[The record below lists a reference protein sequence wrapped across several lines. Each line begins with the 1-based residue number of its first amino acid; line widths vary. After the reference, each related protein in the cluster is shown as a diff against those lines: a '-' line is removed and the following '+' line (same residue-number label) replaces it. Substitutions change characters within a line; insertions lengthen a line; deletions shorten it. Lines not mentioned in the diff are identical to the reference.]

1 MEILIVED
9 NEEIAYLQ
17 ERILTANNYDVT
29 RASNGQQALELL
41 ANKKYD
47 MIISDILMPVMD
59 GFQLCKTLKNDP
71 KTKGI
76 PFVFYSASYT
86 EKKDKEFALKLGA
99 DIYVETPIEP
109 DEFIKIINNYFENM
123 KEGKIKPRE
132 YLFEKENN
140 VEKIYSERL
149 ARQLEKKVSLLEK
162 KIAENNELM
171 KKIKESE
178 EKYRLIFD
186 NTEDVVCLMDLNG
199 TITFMSKSIEIHTG
213 YKDVELIGKN
223 IKEILSPKSYNEAKK
238 RIELRL
244 NGMEEELPQ
253 YEIEVRSKNNKLLPF
268 ELNTSPIYVDGKL
281 SSISIVAREISERK
295 KMEAEIKESEE
306 KFRSYVENAPDGIF
320 IANLKGNYVDV
331 NKAACEVTG
340 YAKQELLKMNLMDL
354 IPEEDKE
361 IASNSFKEVVAHGKM
376 ITEISFIKKGGEK
389 RYWIVEAVKL
399 SEDKFLGFTK
409 DITNRKKLE
418 AEIVLLHNAV
428 EQSPAIVIISDNQ
441 RNIEYVNPKFIEV
454 TGYTSSEAV
463 GKKVSFI
470 SGEPFSEKKEK
481 ELWKAIS
488 KGNEWQ
494 GEFKNKKKNG
504 EIYWELASIAPVKT
518 QSEIITHFVKVAED
532 ITYRKLAEKE
542 LKEREETLKGILSA
556 APVGINYLQD
566 RKFKW
571 SNREMAEITGYSEEE
586 LVGKFPRFLFES
598 DEEFERVGSILY
610 NPVRSQDVIEV
621 ETRYKLKNGDTKD
634 IYIRNSPLDIKD
646 LSKGYITLVMDITD
660 NKKSRK
666 QLDENLEY
674 FAHLIDHIRNPLAIL
689 SGFVQVKVEDEK
701 TKDVVIRQVERIE
714 KLLKELDQGWMDTE
728 ETRKFLKRYM

>member
-17 ERILTANNYDVT
+17 ERILTANNYSVT

-59 GFQLCKTLKNDP
+59 GFQLCKTLKNDT

-76 PFVFYSASYT
+76 PFVFYSANYT

-109 DEFIKIINNYFENM
+109 DEFIKIINNYFKNF

-132 YLFEKENN
+132 YVFEKENN

-149 ARQLEKKVSLLEK
+149 ARQLEKKVNQLEK

-244 NGMEEELPQ
+244 NGVAEELPR
-253 YEIEVRSKNNKLLPF
+253 YEIEVMSKNNKLLPF

-295 KMEAEIKESEE
+295 KMEA
-306 KFRSYVENAPDGIF
+306 
-320 IANLKGNYVDV
+320 
-331 NKAACEVTG
+331 
-340 YAKQELLKMNLMDL
+340 Q
-354 IPEEDKE
+354 
-361 IASNSFKEVVAHGKM
+361 
-376 ITEISFIKKGGEK
+376 
-389 RYWIVEAVKL
+389 
-399 SEDKFLGFTK
+399 
-409 DITNRKKLE
+409 
-418 AEIVLLHNAV
+418 IVLLHNAV
-428 EQSPAIVIISDNQ
+428 DQSPAIVIIADKD
-441 RNIEYVNPKFIEV
+441 RKIEYVNPKFVEV
-454 TGYTSSEAV
+454 TGFNSSEAV
-463 GKKVSFI
+463 GKKVSFL
-470 SGEPFSEKKEK
+470 SGEPFSENKEK
-481 ELWKAIS
+481 ELWGTIS
-488 KGNEWQ
+488 KGKDWQ
-494 GEFKNKKKNG
+494 GEFMNIKKNG
-504 EIYWELASIAPVKT
+504 DIYWEMASIAPVKT
-518 QSEIITHFVKVAED
+518 ETGEITHFVKVAED

-556 APVGINYLQD
+556 APVGITHIQD

-571 SNREMAEITGYSEEE
+571 LNREMAEITGYSDEE
-586 LVGKFPRFLFES
+586 LVGGFPRFLFES
-598 DEEFERVGSILY
+598 DEEYERVGNILY
-610 NPVRSQDVIEV
+610 DPVRGQDVIEV
-621 ETRYKLKNGDTKD
+621 ETKYKLKNGGTKD

-689 SGFVQVKVEDEK
+689 SGFVQVKVNDEQ
-701 TKDVVIRQVERIE
+701 TKDIVIRQVDRIE

-728 ETRKFLKRYM
+728 DTRKFLKRYM

>member
-17 ERILTANNYDVT
+17 EKILAANNYLVT

-41 ANKKYD
+41 AYKKYD

-71 KTKGI
+71 KTKDL

-109 DEFIKIINNYFENM
+109 DEFIKIINNYFENF

-140 VEKIYSERL
+140 MEKIYSERL
-149 ARQLEKKVSLLEK
+149 ARQLEKKLVLLEK
-162 KIAENNELM
+162 KMAENNELM
-171 KKIKESE
+171 KKLKQSE
-178 EKYRLIFD
+178 ERYRELVENVNSIITKY
-186 NTEDVVCLMDLNG
+186 DVDGNILSMNEYGLK
-199 TITFMSKSIEIHTG
+199 FFG
-213 YKDVELIGKN
+213 YKAEEIIGKN
-223 IKEILSPKSYNEAKK
+223 FIGTVTPPIDSTGKNLSFLLKDIFSDIERYSTNINENIKKNGERVWVYWANRLIVDGNGNYTGILSV
-238 RIELRL
+238 
-244 NGMEEELPQ
+244 G
-253 YEIEVRSKNNKLLPF
+253 
-268 ELNTSPIYVDGKL
+268 TD
-281 SSISIVAREISERK
+281 
-295 KMEAEIKESEE
+295 
-306 KFRSYVENAPDGIF
+306 
-320 IANLKGNYVDV
+320 
-331 NKAACEVTG
+331 
-340 YAKQELLKMNLMDL
+340 
-354 IPEEDKE
+354 
-361 IASNSFKEVVAHGKM
+361 
-376 ITEISFIKKGGEK
+376 ITE
-389 RYWIVEAVKL
+389 
-399 SEDKFLGFTK
+399 
-409 DITNRKKLE
+409 RKKLE

-428 EQSPAIVIISDNQ
+428 DQSPAIVIITDKD
-441 RNIEYVNPKFIEV
+441 RKIEYVNPKFVEV
-454 TGYTSSEAV
+454 TGFTSSEVIGRDA
-463 GKKVSFI
+463 SFLG
-470 SGEPFSEKKEK
+470 GEPFSEENDR
-481 ELWKAIS
+481 EFLNTLS

-494 GEFKNKKKNG
+494 GEFKNIKKNG
-504 EIYWELASIAPVKT
+504 NIYWELASIAPVKT
-518 QSEIITHFVKVAED
+518 QSGIITHFVKVAED

-542 LKEREETLKGILSA
+542 LQEREETLKGILSA

-571 SNREMAEITGYSEEE
+571 SNREMAEITGYSDEE
-586 LVGKFPRFLFES
+586 LVGKTPRFLFES
-598 DEEFERVGSILY
+598 NEEYERVGSILY
-610 NPVRSQDVIEV
+610 DPVRDQDVIEV
-621 ETRYKLKNGDTKD
+621 ETNYKLKNGDTKD

-689 SGFVQVKVEDEK
+689 SGFVQVNVEDEK
-701 TKDVVIRQVERIE
+701 TKDVVIRQVDRIE

>member
-1 MEILIVED
+1 
-9 NEEIAYLQ
+9 
-17 ERILTANNYDVT
+17 
-29 RASNGQQALELL
+29 
-41 ANKKYD
+41 
-47 MIISDILMPVMD
+47 
-59 GFQLCKTLKNDP
+59 LKNDT

-109 DEFIKIINNYFENM
+109 DEFIKIINNYFEKL

-149 ARQLEKKVSLLEK
+149 ARQLEKKLVLLEK

-199 TITFMSKSIEIHTG
+199 IITFMSKSIEIHTG

-223 IKEILSPKSYNEAKK
+223 IKDILSPKSYNEAKK

-244 NGMEEELPQ
+244 NGMKGELPR
-253 YEIEVRSKNNKLLPF
+253 YEIEVISKNNKLLPF

-295 KMEAEIKESEE
+295 KLE
-306 KFRSYVENAPDGIF
+306 
-320 IANLKGNYVDV
+320 
-331 NKAACEVTG
+331 
-340 YAKQELLKMNLMDL
+340 
-354 IPEEDKE
+354 
-361 IASNSFKEVVAHGKM
+361 KEV
-376 ITEISFIKKGGEK
+376 
-389 RYWIVEAVKL
+389 
-399 SEDKFLGFTK
+399 
-409 DITNRKKLE
+409 
-418 AEIVLLHNAV
+418 VLLHNAV
-428 EQSPAIVIISDNQ
+428 DQSPAIVIIADKD
-441 RNIEYVNPKFIEV
+441 RKIEYVNPKFVEV
-454 TGYTSSEAV
+454 TGFNSSEAV
-463 GKKVSFI
+463 GKKVSFL
-470 SGEPFSEKKEK
+470 SGETFSENKEK
-481 ELWKAIS
+481 ELWGTIS
-488 KGNEWQ
+488 KGKDWQ
-494 GEFKNKKKNG
+494 GEFMNIKKNG
-504 EIYWELASIAPVKT
+504 DIYWEMASIAPVKT
-518 QSEIITHFVKVAED
+518 ETGEITHFVKVAED

-556 APVGINYLQD
+556 APVGITHIQD

-571 SNREMAEITGYSEEE
+571 LNREMAEITGYSDEE
-586 LVGKFPRFLFES
+586 LVGGFPRFLFES
-598 DEEFERVGSILY
+598 DEEYERVGNILY
-610 NPVRSQDVIEV
+610 DPVRGQDVIEV
-621 ETRYKLKNGDTKD
+621 ETKYKLKNGGTKD

-689 SGFVQVKVEDEK
+689 SGFVQVKVNDEQ
-701 TKDVVIRQVERIE
+701 TKDIVIRQVDRIE

-728 ETRKFLKRYM
+728 DTRKFLKRYM